1 MNFTLGTAQL
11 GMNYGV
17 VNRSGKPSRSL
28 AVEIVRRA
36 AAEGVTSFDTAR
48 SYGDAEEVLG
58 EALGQ
63 ARVHPQVVTKLDPF
77 TSLASDATTHCVRA
91 AVDKSVARSCEA
103 LRTDKLQ
110 VLLLHGWEHYGARD
124 GAIWQRL
131 LELRAEGR
139 VAALGASIYEPSQ
152 ALEALQVPDIR
163 HLQLPMNILDWRW
176 KVAGVD
182 RAFAQRPDVTVHGRS
197 AFLQGT
203 LAQPTM
209 QWPAVYGF
217 DTSSCTQLLT
227 RLAQRFQRESVLD
240 LCIAYVRAQS
250 WITSVVVG
258 CETLAQL
265 EEDLRLFRLPKL
277 PVDQCEEL
285 EKALPP
291 APEDLLNPARWK
303 IA

>member
-17 VNRSGKPSRSL
+17 VNRSGKPSRSQ

-36 AAEGVTSFDTAR
+36 TAEGVTSFDTAR

-58 EALGQ
+58 EALAQ
-63 ARVHPQVVTKLDPF
+63 SPVHSQVVTKLDPF
-77 TSLASDATTHCVRA
+77 TSLASDATAHCVRS
-91 AVDKSVARSCEA
+91 AVDKSVSCSCEA
-103 LRTDKLQ
+103 LRTNKLEI
-110 VLLLHGWEHYGARD
+110 LLLHGWDHYRARD

-139 VAALGASIYEPSQ
+139 VSALGASIYEPAE

-163 HLQLPMNILDWRW
+163 HLQLPINILDWRW
-176 KVAGVD
+176 KVAGMG
-182 RAFAQRPDVTVHGRS
+182 RAVVQRPDVTIHGRS
-197 AFLQGT
+197 VLLQGA
-203 LAQPTM
+203 LAQPAV
-209 QWPAVYGF
+209 QWPVVCGY
-217 DTSSCTQLLT
+217 DTRSCAQLLSG
-227 RLAQRFQRESVLD
+227 LVQRFQRESVLD
-240 LCIAYVRAQS
+240 LCIAYVRAQT

-258 CETLAQL
+258 CETMAQL

-277 PVDQCEEL
+277 LPNQCEEL
-285 EKALPP
+285 EKALPH
-291 APEDLLNPARWK
+291 APEDLLNPTRWK